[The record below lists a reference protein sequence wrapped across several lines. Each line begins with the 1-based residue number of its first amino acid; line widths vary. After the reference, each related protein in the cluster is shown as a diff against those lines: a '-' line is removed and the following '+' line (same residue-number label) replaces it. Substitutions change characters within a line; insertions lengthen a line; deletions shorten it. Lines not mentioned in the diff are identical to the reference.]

1 MIHKSDTIFALATAY
16 GQSGI
21 GVIRVT
27 GPLSKSIS
35 KKILHQ
41 DLEPRYAYYGSFFD
55 NDNNL
60 IDKGVAISFPG
71 PNSYTGEDVVE
82 FQGHGGVS
90 VIRKLLETI
99 ISLDVRVAEPGEFTK
114 RAFLNGK
121 MDLVQAEAVQDLIQ
135 SSSEESALSAVRSLT
150 GEFSEKI
157 NQILSELIALRV
169 FVEATIDFSDEE
181 IDFLESHE
189 VSSKLHSLKLTLLNI
204 LESANQ
210 GAILRDGI
218 HVAIAGKPNA
228 GKSSLLN
235 SLTKQPSAIVTDVA
249 GTTRDVLKE
258 TIQIDGMPI
267 HIIDTAGLHNSD
279 NIIEQEGIRR
289 AHTEINNAD
298 VVLLV
303 YDASDKSV
311 DLSILPESVKDKPK
325 IVIKNKIDLT
335 GSKTGIQK
343 IQNNPEIS
351 ISAKNGDGIN
361 IVRKALADFAGLNS
375 NTEGVF
381 LARKRHII
389 AINETLSFINSAIS
403 QLDGGASELVA
414 EDLRQAGMHL
424 GQITG
429 EFSSDDLLGQI
440 FSSFCI
446 GKSVSYTHLTLPTK
460 RIV

>member
-1 MIHKSDTIFALATAY
+1 MIHKSDTICALATAY

-60 IDKGVAISFPG
+60 IDKGVAIAFPG

-121 MDLVQAEAVQDLIQ
+121 LDLVQAEAVQDLIQ

-189 VSSKLHSLKLTLLNI
+189 VSSKLYSLKLTLLNI

-389 AINETLSFINSAIS
+389 AINETLSYINSAIS

-446 GKSVSYTHLTLPTK
+446 GK
-460 RIV
+460 

>member
-1 MIHKSDTIFALATAY
+1 MIHKSDTICALATAY

-41 DLEPRYAYYGSFFD
+41 DLQPRYAYYGSFFD

-60 IDKGVAISFPG
+60 IDKGVAIAFPG

-121 MDLVQAEAVQDLIQ
+121 LDLVQAEAVQDLIQ

-189 VSSKLHSLKLTLLNI
+189 VSSKLYSLKLTLLNI

-446 GKSVSYTHLTLPTK
+446 GK
-460 RIV
+460 

>member
-1 MIHKSDTIFALATAY
+1 MIHKSDTICALATAY

-41 DLEPRYAYYGSFFD
+41 DLQPRYAYYGSFFD

-60 IDKGVAISFPG
+60 IDKGVAIAFPG

-90 VIRKLLETI
+90 VIRKLLATI

-189 VSSKLHSLKLTLLNI
+189 VSSKLYSLKLTLLNI

-446 GKSVSYTHLTLPTK
+446 GK
-460 RIV
+460 

>member
-1 MIHKSDTIFALATAY
+1 MIHKSDTICALATAY

-60 IDKGVAISFPG
+60 IDKGVAIAFPG

-90 VIRKLLETI
+90 VIRKLLATI

-189 VSSKLHSLKLTLLNI
+189 VSSKLHSLKVTLLNI

-335 GSKTGIQK
+335 GSKTGIQN

-446 GKSVSYTHLTLPTK
+446 GK
-460 RIV
+460 

>member
-1 MIHKSDTIFALATAY
+1 MIHKSDTICALATAY

-41 DLEPRYAYYGSFFD
+41 DLQPRYAYYGSFFD

-60 IDKGVAISFPG
+60 IDKGVAIAFPG
-71 PNSYTGEDVVE
+71 PNSYTGEDVIE

-157 NQILSELIALRV
+157 NQILSELISLRV

-446 GKSVSYTHLTLPTK
+446 GK
-460 RIV
+460 

>member
-1 MIHKSDTIFALATAY
+1 MIHKSDTICALATAY

-60 IDKGVAISFPG
+60 IDKGVAIAFPG

-189 VSSKLHSLKLTLLNI
+189 VSSKLYSLKLTLLNI

-343 IQNNPEIS
+343 IQNNSEIS

-446 GKSVSYTHLTLPTK
+446 GK
-460 RIV
+460 

>member
-1 MIHKSDTIFALATAY
+1 MHKSDTICALATAY

-60 IDKGVAISFPG
+60 IDKGVAIAFPG

-189 VSSKLHSLKLTLLNI
+189 VSSKLHSLKVTLLNI

-335 GSKTGIQK
+335 GSKTGIQN

-446 GKSVSYTHLTLPTK
+446 GK
-460 RIV
+460 

>member
-1 MIHKSDTIFALATAY
+1 MIHKSDTICALATAY

-189 VSSKLHSLKLTLLNI
+189 VSSKLYSLKLTLLNI

-446 GKSVSYTHLTLPTK
+446 GK
-460 RIV
+460 

>member
-1 MIHKSDTIFALATAY
+1 MIHKSDTICALATAY

-41 DLEPRYAYYGSFFD
+41 DLQPRYAYYGSFFD

-60 IDKGVAISFPG
+60 IDKGVAIAFPG

-157 NQILSELIALRV
+157 NQILSELISLRV
-169 FVEATIDFSDEE
+169 FLEATIDFSDEE

-189 VSSKLHSLKLTLLNI
+189 VSSKLHSLKVTLLNI

-446 GKSVSYTHLTLPTK
+446 GK
-460 RIV
+460 

>member
-1 MIHKSDTIFALATAY
+1 MIHKSDTICALATAY

-41 DLEPRYAYYGSFFD
+41 DLQPRYAYYGSFFD

-60 IDKGVAISFPG
+60 IDKGVAIAFPG

-189 VSSKLHSLKLTLLNI
+189 VSSKLYSLKLTLLNI

-446 GKSVSYTHLTLPTK
+446 GK
-460 RIV
+460 

>member
-1 MIHKSDTIFALATAY
+1 MVRKSNTICALATAY

-189 VSSKLHSLKLTLLNI
+189 VSSKLHSLKVTLLNI

-335 GSKTGIQK
+335 GYKTGIQN

-446 GKSVSYTHLTLPTK
+446 GK
-460 RIV
+460 

>member
-1 MIHKSDTIFALATAY
+1 MIHKSDTICALATAY

-41 DLEPRYAYYGSFFD
+41 DLQPRYAYYGSFFD

-60 IDKGVAISFPG
+60 IDKGVAIAFPG

-90 VIRKLLETI
+90 VIRKLLATI

-311 DLSILPESVKDKPK
+311 DLSILPESVKDKAK

-335 GSKTGIQK
+335 GSKIGIQN

-446 GKSVSYTHLTLPTK
+446 GK
-460 RIV
+460 

>member
-1 MIHKSDTIFALATAY
+1 MHKSDTICALATAY

-41 DLEPRYAYYGSFFD
+41 DLQPRYAYYGSFFD

-60 IDKGVAISFPG
+60 IDKGVAIAFPG

-90 VIRKLLETI
+90 VIRKLLATI

-157 NQILSELIALRV
+157 NQILSELISLRV

-189 VSSKLHSLKLTLLNI
+189 VSSKLHSLKVTLLNI

-279 NIIEQEGIRR
+279 NVIEQEGIRR

-335 GSKTGIQK
+335 GSKTEIQN

-446 GKSVSYTHLTLPTK
+446 GK
-460 RIV
+460 

>member
-1 MIHKSDTIFALATAY
+1 MIHKSDTICALATAY

-60 IDKGVAISFPG
+60 IDKGVAIAFPG

-189 VSSKLHSLKLTLLNI
+189 VSSKLYSLKLTLLNI

-375 NTEGVF
+375 NTESVF

-446 GKSVSYTHLTLPTK
+446 GK
-460 RIV
+460 

>member
-1 MIHKSDTIFALATAY
+1 MIHKSDTICALATAY

-60 IDKGVAISFPG
+60 IDKGVAIAFPG

-335 GSKTGIQK
+335 GSKAGIQN

-389 AINETLSFINSAIS
+389 AINETLSFINSAII

-446 GKSVSYTHLTLPTK
+446 GK
-460 RIV
+460 

>member
-1 MIHKSDTIFALATAY
+1 VIHKSDTICALATAY

-41 DLEPRYAYYGSFFD
+41 DLQPRYAYYGSFFD

-60 IDKGVAISFPG
+60 IDKGVAIAFPG

-335 GSKTGIQK
+335 GSKTGIQN

-446 GKSVSYTHLTLPTK
+446 GK
-460 RIV
+460 

>member
-1 MIHKSDTIFALATAY
+1 MIHKSDTICALATAY

-189 VSSKLHSLKLTLLNI
+189 VSSKLYSLKLTLLNI

-335 GSKTGIQK
+335 GSKTGIQS

-446 GKSVSYTHLTLPTK
+446 GK
-460 RIV
+460 

>member
-1 MIHKSDTIFALATAY
+1 MIHKSDTICALATAY

-41 DLEPRYAYYGSFFD
+41 DLQPRYAYYGSFFD

-150 GEFSEKI
+150 GEFSEKV

-189 VSSKLHSLKLTLLNI
+189 VSSKLHSLKVTLLNI

-335 GSKTGIQK
+335 GSKTGIQN

-446 GKSVSYTHLTLPTK
+446 GK
-460 RIV
+460 

>member
-1 MIHKSDTIFALATAY
+1 MIHKSDTICALATAY

-41 DLEPRYAYYGSFFD
+41 DLQPRYAYYGSFFD

-60 IDKGVAISFPG
+60 IDKGVAIAFPG

-189 VSSKLHSLKLTLLNI
+189 VSSKLHSLKVTLLNI

-343 IQNNPEIS
+343 IQNNSEIS

-446 GKSVSYTHLTLPTK
+446 GK
-460 RIV
+460 

>member
-1 MIHKSDTIFALATAY
+1 MIHKSDTICALATAY

-41 DLEPRYAYYGSFFD
+41 DLQPRYAYYGSFFD

-60 IDKGVAISFPG
+60 IDKGVAIAFPG

-90 VIRKLLETI
+90 VIRKLLATI

-157 NQILSELIALRV
+157 NQILSELISLRV

-189 VSSKLHSLKLTLLNI
+189 VSSKLYSLKLTLLNI

-446 GKSVSYTHLTLPTK
+446 GK
-460 RIV
+460 